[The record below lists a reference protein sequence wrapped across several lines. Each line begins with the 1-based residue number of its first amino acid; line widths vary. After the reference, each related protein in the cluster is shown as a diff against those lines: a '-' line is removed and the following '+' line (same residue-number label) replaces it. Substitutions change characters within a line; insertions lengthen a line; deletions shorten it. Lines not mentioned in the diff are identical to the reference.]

1 MNLLLI
7 SFEGLALRTIQHSKT
22 SDDIF
27 TDILLLLFVGR
38 ERVLNINNIR
48 REEGETLLTTNNTR
62 PGEASKVDS

>member
-1 MNLLLI
+1 MNFLLI
-7 SFEGLALRTIQHSKT
+7 SFEGLALRTIQHSNT

-48 REEGETLLTTNNTR
+48 REGGRDTTDNKQHSAR
-62 PGEASKVDS
+62 GSL

>member
-7 SFEGLALRTIQHSKT
+7 SFEGLALRTVQHSKT

-38 ERVLNINNIR
+38 ESSKYKQYQEGR
-48 REEGETLLTTNNTR
+48 RERHYRQQTTLGQGKPL
-62 PGEASKVDS
+62 K

>member
-62 PGEASKVDS
+62 PGEAFKVDS